1 MATGGA
7 RYTTVSSEKWEDEWY
22 LGLTPQQRN
31 LFDFLVEGSH
41 GTYAGVFRLDSGT
54 PRQKTGPWRAG
65 TWEGALDAMQ
75 GHVIRYPGNWWF
87 VVNYLR
93 WNGPRPGTK
102 LAPNQ
107 AFGIAE
113 IVMAAPEECRRHF
126 VSRYRP
132 LLKGFSTPLDSVQ
145 DPLPI
150 PGHTIPGHTI
160 PGQDT
165 SCASKRPPHAS
176 RKLTDAQNDWKQA
189 RLAKWDE
196 CRKRYYAPKDADW
209 KTVKVRWADSGH
221 AVRLFSDLARDKSF
235 LDGEG
240 GTDQGSRVD
249 RAIWLF
255 FKWRSDF
262 REAKR
267 QDAKAAGKQ
276 PPPVAVAVRVFAAQF
291 DEFYDQALEA
301 GA

>member
-1 MATGGA
+1 VATGGA

-145 DPLPI
+145 DPLSI

-160 PGQDT
+160 PTHTKT
-165 SCASKRPPHAS
+165 SFAAKLPAATCPWCRWREGHPGDAIPEGPRFRVQRIHDLHRAHFGECLVVTAKEQGLLKRAVARYTEQRVLRWWGEFIRQESKIGHSLAVFCS
-176 RKLTDAQNDWKQA
+176 NAVLT
-189 RLAKWDE
+189 RLAE
-196 CRKRYYAPKDADW
+196 ADPET
-209 KTVKVRWADSGH
+209 KATAMKA
-221 AVRLFSDLARDKSF
+221 
-235 LDGEG
+235 
-240 GTDQGSRVD
+240 
-249 RAIWLF
+249 
-255 FKWRSDF
+255 
-262 REAKR
+262 REAEMLAETARMRGNK
-267 QDAKAAGKQ
+267 
-276 PPPVAVAVRVFAAQF
+276 
-291 DEFYDQALEA
+291 
-301 GA
+301 